1 MLMMPLLYL
10 YGCLMSMLGG
20 FVVTTGMLPSVTGI
34 GYWHQTFGA
43 VNLQQFEF
51 GFTKS
56 IFFAIMIGLT
66 SCQIGLNAG
75 RSAADVGKAATS
87 AVVVGIVGIIA
98 MDAVFAV
105 IAMVID
111 I

>member
-1 MLMMPLLYL
+1 
-10 YGCLMSMLGG
+10 
-20 FVVTTGMLPSVTGI
+20 
-34 GYWHQTFGA
+34 
-43 VNLQQFEF
+43 
-51 GFTKS
+51 
-56 IFFAIMIGLT
+56 MIGLT

-98 MDAVFAV
+98 MDAFFAV